1 MIQWTS
7 GSTIQCAT
15 GSMNQRNNPHEW
27 LTDWLAD
34 WMNGWMNERIKESMN
49 HCINE
54 PNSQWTNEL
63 CKPLPRSQQ
72 LSGIWSGNRTLAIQ
86 SRSHFANFIFQKCSE
101 HASFLIF
108 LRSPASTRPHLPSAL
123 GMPFCLRFLCEIEL
137 SLQSGPHFANLISQK
152 CSDPCR
158 SPDFLYA
165 FYIFNPTLA
174 TPPQKTQGFAPE
186 TVLTREFTRVRT
198 VTLPMIVGGWH
209 DDGNANHD
217 KRP

>member
-108 LRSPASTRPHLPSAL
+108 LRSPASTRPHLGLIFQVLWACHFVYDFYVKSSSRYSLVHILPTSSPKSAPIPADPL
-123 GMPFCLRFLCEIEL
+123 IFCTLFISLILLWRPHPKKHRVSRPRLFSPVNSHASEL
-137 SLQSGPHFANLISQK
+137 LHSHDSGW
-152 CSDPCR
+152 
-158 SPDFLYA
+158 
-165 FYIFNPTLA
+165 
-174 TPPQKTQGFAPE
+174 
-186 TVLTREFTRVRT
+186 LTWWWEC
-198 VTLPMIVGGWH
+198 
-209 DDGNANHD
+209 
-217 KRP
+217 